1 MFLNPLIKHICK
13 GLLIL
18 SLRIREDSE
27 AISEPGLPYIVE
39 KIPQMMVQKPLICP
53 LGKQFSSLN
62 CNW

>member
-27 AISEPGLPYIVE
+27 AISEAGLHT
-39 KIPQMMVQKPLICP
+39 
-53 LGKQFSSLN
+53 
-62 CNW
+62 